1 MPSFD
6 VVCKPNLVELRNAV
20 DQANREISNRFD
32 FKGSDARV
40 ELAELQLV
48 LYADDEFKLGQVR
61 DVLLAKLAKR
71 SVDARFLTLD
81 APPLKIGSDKLKQ
94 EVAVRSGLEAV
105 LAKRIVQQVKDSK
118 LKLTASIQGDAVRVV
133 DRDRLRQHLGEHH
146 DQDRHRDGRIDHADI
161 AEPDEEQT
169 RGKRRGRDIDGIV
182 AEQQR
187 ADQALAGLEQ
197 VVDDL
202 GAAIALLFQ
211 PQHAGAGKRHQG
223 RLASRE
229 KEREHQ
235 ADDDCD
241 NRKPVERGHL

>member
-40 ELAELQLV
+40 ELAELELV

-71 SVDARFLTLD
+71 SVDARFLKLD

-94 EVAVRSGLEAV
+94 EVAVRSGLETV

-118 LKLTASIQGDAVRVV
+118 LKLAASIQGDAVRVA
-133 DRDRLRQHLGEHH
+133 GAKK
-146 DQDRHRDGRIDHADI
+146 DQLQ
-161 AEPDEEQT
+161 EC
-169 RGKRRGRDIDGIV
+169 
-182 AEQQR
+182 
-187 ADQALAGLEQ
+187 
-197 VVDDL
+197 
-202 GAAIALLFQ
+202 IALLRSQVSEVPIGF
-211 PQHAGAGKRHQG
+211 
-223 RLASRE
+223 
-229 KEREHQ
+229 
-235 ADDDCD
+235 D
-241 NRKPVERGHL
+241 NFRD